1 MDITFNWILS
11 QILAFI
17 SLVFVIISFQQKTAK
32 RLIIFR
38 NIATF
43 FSFVGLC
50 FLGNISAI
58 IMCGAGV
65 IRNLTALYF
74 VTKEVVNK
82 NIKLIASIL
91 IVILLVILN
100 IIYWNNMF
108 NIFSILVGTMNV
120 VTFMQEN
127 AKLIRKFS
135 VISGTLA
142 TIYCLLIYS
151 PINALIELFGLIS
164 AIIGIIRLDIKMNKK
179 V

>member
-1 MDITFNWILS
+1 MDVSFNWIIS

-17 SLVFVIISFQQKTAK
+17 SLVFVIISFQQKGAK
-32 RLIIFR
+32 KLIIFR

-43 FSFVGLC
+43 FSFAGLC

-65 IRNLTALYF
+65 IRNLTSLYF
-74 VTKEVVNK
+74 ITKEKVNK
-82 NIKLIASIL
+82 NIKLLASVL
-91 IVILLVILN
+91 IVILLIILN
-100 IIYWNNMF
+100 IVYWKNIY
-108 NIFSILVGTMNV
+108 NIFSIVVGTMNV

-135 VISGTLA
+135 MISGTLA

-151 PINALIELFGLIS
+151 PINALIELFGLVS
-164 AIIGIIRLDIKMNKK
+164 AIIGIIRLDIKKNKEA
-179 V
+179 

>member
-1 MDITFNWILS
+1 MDVSFNWVIS
-11 QILAFI
+11 QMLAFI
-17 SLVFVIISFQQKTAK
+17 SLVFVIISFQQKGAVK
-32 RLIIFR
+32 LIIFR

-65 IRNLTALYF
+65 IRNLTSLYF
-74 VTKEVVNK
+74 ITRDKVNK
-82 NIKLIASIL
+82 NIKLLASVF
-91 IVILLVILN
+91 IVILLIILN
-100 IIYWNNMF
+100 IIYWKDIY
-108 NIFSILVGTMNV
+108 NIFSIVVGTMNV

-135 VISGTLA
+135 VVSGTFA

-151 PINALIELFGLIS
+151 PINALIELLGLVS
-164 AIIGIIRLDIKMNKK
+164 AIVGIIRLDVKK
-179 V
+179 R

>member
-1 MDITFNWILS
+1 MDMNWIIS

-17 SLVFVIISFQQKTAK
+17 ALILVIISFQQSNAK
-32 RLIIFR
+32 SLIVHR

-43 FSFVGLC
+43 FSFASLC

-65 IRNLTALYF
+65 VRNLTSLYF
-74 VTKEVVNK
+74 ISKENVNK

-91 IVILLVILN
+91 IVILLIVLN
-100 IIYWNNMF
+100 IIFWNNIL
-108 NIFSILVGTMNV
+108 NIFSIVVGTMNV

-142 TIYCLLIYS
+142 IIYYCLLVS
-151 PINALIELFGLIS
+151 PVSALIEVFGLTS
-164 AIIGIIRLDIKMNKK
+164 AVVGIIRLDIKKK
-179 V
+179 